1 MPEAKLSAG
10 TIHYED
16 NNGRGPVLVLTHG
29 LLMDASLWDPVLAE
43 LSAEYRILRPV
54 LPLGAH
60 PHPMAAD
67 ADLTMRGIA
76 GLLGEFL
83 ERLDLHEVTLAVSD
97 WGGPIVFLAEGP
109 PEQVQRVSRLV
120 LLPCEAFENV
130 PPGLPGSVASLAGW
144 LPGGVRLAI
153 AQLGVRRL
161 RQLPTHFGWM
171 TRRGVPRDML
181 RGWLAPGRE
190 QRGVRRDVARYAR
203 SGRRARPVLRAAT
216 EALSRFAGPALIVW
230 ASEDRVMPPAHA
242 RRLAALLPDSKLV
255 EIHDA
260 YTLLTIDQPAAVAA
274 ALDPFLAGE
283 PNHLA
288 EPADRR

>member
-43 LSAEYRILRPV
+43 LSAEYRNLRPV

-97 WGGPIVFLAEGP
+97 WGGRSCSSPKGRPSRSNGSA
-109 PEQVQRVSRLV
+109 VSCCCR
-120 LLPCEAFENV
+120 A
-130 PPGLPGSVASLAGW
+130 
-144 LPGGVRLAI
+144 
-153 AQLGVRRL
+153 RRL
-161 RQLPTHFGWM
+161 RTSRPDCLEVSPRWPAGCGSRSHSSGCVACVNCRPT
-171 TRRGVPRDML
+171 
-181 RGWLAPGRE
+181 
-190 QRGVRRDVARYAR
+190 
-203 SGRRARPVLRAAT
+203 S
-216 EALSRFAGPALIVW
+216 AG
-230 ASEDRVMPPAHA
+230 
-242 RRLAALLPDSKLV
+242 
-255 EIHDA
+255 
-260 YTLLTIDQPAAVAA
+260 
-274 ALDPFLAGE
+274 
-283 PNHLA
+283 
-288 EPADRR
+288 

>member
-43 LSAEYRILRPV
+43 LSAEYRNLRPV

-97 WGGPIVFLAEGP
+97 WGADRVPRRRAARAGPTGQP
-109 PEQVQRVSRLV
+109 SRAAAV
-120 LLPCEAFENV
+120 
-130 PPGLPGSVASLAGW
+130 
-144 LPGGVRLAI
+144 
-153 AQLGVRRL
+153 
-161 RQLPTHFGWM
+161 
-171 TRRGVPRDML
+171 RGV
-181 RGWLAPGRE
+181 
-190 QRGVRRDVARYAR
+190 
-203 SGRRARPVLRAAT
+203 
-216 EALSRFAGPALIVW
+216 
-230 ASEDRVMPPAHA
+230 
-242 RRLAALLPDSKLV
+242 
-255 EIHDA
+255 
-260 YTLLTIDQPAAVAA
+260 
-274 ALDPFLAGE
+274 
-283 PNHLA
+283 
-288 EPADRR
+288 